1 MNLIISESYE
11 EMSRRAAD
19 IVGRVIREKP
29 NCRLGLATGGSPVGM
44 YNYLVE
50 DYRNGKLDFS
60 QVDTINLDEYMGL
73 DGNHPQSYRYFMNHY
88 LFDHVNIDKNKTYVV
103 NGVGDPEKNLAEFQK
118 KINEKRIDVQVLGI
132 GADGHV
138 GFNEPGD
145 ALIASAH
152 VTDLVDS
159 TITANAKYFDKK
171 EDVPTKAYTMG
182 MGDILKAKKIVLI
195 IKGRHKADV
204 VKELLYSDKITTK
217 NHSTMLRMHND
228 VTILIERNIYDL
240 VHTETRII
248 TTDEVLMDY
257 DLGSEP
263 VKTERFGNGHIND
276 TYRVTLKN
284 GKYCLLQRIN
294 KRVFTKPYELMEN
307 VSRVCDFVA
316 NKTADRRR
324 SLHLVKT
331 KEGNLYYIDAEG
343 EFWRMYEYITDS
355 LCLDKAET
363 PEDFYQS
370 AVAFGEFQN
379 SLADFDATTLYEVIP
394 NFHNT
399 VDRYK
404 AFHKAIED
412 NLSGRADECRE
423 EIEFYLEHEKIA
435 GEIVDKLASGEIPT
449 RVTHNDTKLNN
460 VMLDA
465 KTRTALCVIDLDTVM
480 PGSVLYDFGDS
491 IRFGASSADEDERDL
506 SKVYMDLNL
515 FEAYTKGFLSACGNS
530 LTAKEKEMLPIGAI
544 MMTLECGMR
553 FLTDHLNGDTY
564 FRISREG
571 HNLDR
576 SRTQMT
582 LVKDMEKKLSQ
593 MQEIVKKYS

>member
-1 MNLIISESYE
+1 MRLIICENYS

-19 IVGRVIREKP
+19 IVGRVIKTKP
-29 NCRLGLATGGSPVGM
+29 SCRLGLATGGSPVGM
-44 YNYLVE
+44 YKYLVE
-50 DYRNGKLDFS
+50 DYQNGKLDFS

-73 DGNHPQSYRYFMNHY
+73 DGNHPQSYRYFMNEN
-88 LFDHVNIDKNKTYVV
+88 LFNHVNIDKNKTFVA
-103 NGVGDPEKNLAEFQK
+103 NGVGNPDKNLEEFQK
-118 KINEKRIDVQVLGI
+118 KVNEKPIDIQVLGI

-138 GFNEPGD
+138 GFNEPSD
-145 ALIASAH
+145 CLIASTHIA
-152 VTDLVDS
+152 DLSES
-159 TITANAKYFDKK
+159 TIEANSRFFGSKD
-171 EDVPTKAYTMG
+171 EVPTRAYTMG
-182 MGDILKAKKIVLI
+182 MGDILKAKKILLI
-195 IKGRHKADV
+195 IKGRQKAPV
-204 VKELLYSDKITTK
+204 VKELLYSDKITTQ
-217 NHSTMLRMHND
+217 NPATMLRMHHD
-228 VTILIERNIYDL
+228 VTVLIEKNLYDI
-240 VHTETRII
+240 VHTEVRNVS
-248 TTDEVLMDY
+248 TDSVLEHY
-257 DLGSEP
+257 ALGSEP
-263 VKTERFGNGHIND
+263 VKTEKFGNGHIND

-284 GKYCLLQRIN
+284 GKFCLLQKIN
-294 KRVFTKPYELMEN
+294 KNVFKMPFELMEN
-307 VSRVCDFVA
+307 VSRVCDYIA
-316 NKTADRRR
+316 NKTSDRRR

-331 KEGNLYYIDAEG
+331 KEDTLYYIDVEG
-343 EFWRMYEYITDS
+343 DFWRMYEYITDS

-379 SLADFDATTLYEVIP
+379 NLADFDATTLYEVIP

-399 VDRYK
+399 VSRYK
-404 AFHKAIED
+404 DFHKAIEE
-412 NLSGRADECRE
+412 NKSGRANECKK
-423 EIEFYLEHEKIA
+423 EIEFYLAHEKMA
-435 GEIVDKLASGEIPT
+435 GEIVDKLASGELPT

-491 IRFGASSADEDERDL
+491 IRFGASSADEDEKDL
-506 SKVYMDLNL
+506 SKVYMDLDL
-515 FEAYTKGFLSACGNS
+515 FEAYTKGFLSACGKS
-530 LTAKEKEMLPIGAI
+530 LTEKEKEMFPIGAI

-582 LVKDMEKKLSQ
+582 LVADMEKKLPQ

>member
-1 MNLIISESYE
+1 
-11 EMSRRAAD
+11 MSRRAAD

-29 NCRLGLATGGSPVGM
+29 DCRLGLATGGSPIGM

-60 QVDTINLDEYMGL
+60 RVDTINLDEYMGL

-118 KINEKRIDVQVLGI
+118 KINEKPIDVQVLGI

-138 GFNEPGD
+138 GFNEPSD
-145 ALIASAH
+145 ALFASAH
-152 VTDLVDS
+152 ITDLVDS
-159 TITANAKYFDKK
+159 TIVANSKYFDKK
-171 EDVPTKAYTMG
+171 EDVPKKAYTMG

-195 IKGRHKADV
+195 IKGRHKAEV

-217 NHSTMLRMHND
+217 NPATMLRMHND
-228 VTILIERNIYDL
+228 VTILIERNIYDI
-240 VHTETRII
+240 VHTETRVI

-263 VKTERFGNGHIND
+263 VVTERFGNGHIND

-284 GKYCLLQRIN
+284 GKYCLLQKIN

-355 LCLDKAET
+355 ICLDKAET

-399 VDRYK
+399 VSRYK
-404 AFHKAIED
+404 DFRRAIEE
-412 NLSGRADECRE
+412 NKSGRADECSD
-423 EIEFYLEHEKIA
+423 EIEFYLAHEKIA
-435 GEIVDKLASGEIPT
+435 GEIVDKLASGELPT

-506 SKVYMDLNL
+506 SRVYMDLSL
-515 FEAYTKGFLSACGNS
+515 FEAYTKGFLSACGKS
-530 LTAKEKEMLPIGAI
+530 LTDKEKEMFPMGAI

-576 SRTQMT
+576 SRTQMK
-582 LVKDMEKKLSQ
+582 LVQDMENKMSE
-593 MQEIVKKYS
+593 MNEIVKKYS